1 MTHRPHF
8 GVSVP
13 LLIGLISLVWV
24 ALGAMPAST
33 KAAGAVKTTAAG
45 AGKQLFQANCSSC
58 HGANGAGG
66 IKVGDATSADLRQSK
81 LEPAYRKNVKLLQR
95 AILDGK
101 DEDGGNLNQVM
112 PRWKGKLTTRQV
124 DNIIAYLKTLK

>member
-1 MTHRPHF
+1 MIHRPHF

-13 LLIGLISLVWV
+13 LLIGLISLVW
-24 ALGAMPAST
+24 AGLGAMPAST
-33 KAAGAVKTTAAG
+33 KAAGAAKTTAAG

-58 HGANGAGG
+58 HGANGVGG

-101 DEDGGNLNQVM
+101 DEDGGSLNQAM